1 MRIKKAQ
8 PIFIEGNDIAVLL
21 LHSFTSHTRD
31 MKALAETIH
40 QSFGFT
46 CLVPLFSGHG
56 QEAEALISYTIDDWW
71 EDALGSYEDL
81 ANQYKQV
88 VVIGLSVG
96 GIFALK
102 LAQQF
107 PVARIV
113 VMSVPIDRPP
123 LELKQRTIDY
133 ANRYKKLEN
142 KSEQQIEE
150 ELKQFHSLSIDS
162 FERFQQFIYETMDE
176 LGEITAP
183 IAVYYGGRDEAVYEE
198 SALEI
203 EGSVSSVRVDLKKF
217 ENSSHLMTLSKE
229 KDSLYEQ
236 ILEFLSPIV

>member
-31 MKALAETIH
+31 MKALAESIH

-46 CLVPLFSGHG
+46 CSVPLLSGHG
-56 QEAEALISYTIDDWW
+56 QEAEALIAYTIDDWW
-71 EDALGSYEDL
+71 QDALGSYENL
-81 ANQYKQV
+81 AKNYKQV
-88 VVIGLSVG
+88 VVIGLSIG

-113 VMSVPIDRPP
+113 VMSVPMDRPP

-133 ANRYKKLEN
+133 AIRYKKLEN
-142 KSEQQIEE
+142 KSKQQLGEE
-150 ELKQFHSLSIDS
+150 VEQFHSLSIDS

-183 IAVYYGGRDEAVYEE
+183 IAVYYGGRDETVYEE

-203 EGSVSSVRVDLKKF
+203 AGSVSSAKIDVEKF

-229 KDSLYEQ
+229 KDRLSEQ
-236 ILEFLSPIV
+236 IHKFLSPIV